1 MDKSKTYNNTNSG
14 VLWAIPKKKDGK
26 PEFSLIQRGKLNIDG
41 NEMRI
46 VGISRFNKDGER
58 MVGIYREIGTIKKN
72 NLKSGEKDPDAKG
85 VVNNIVDNGGY
96 TISAWKEEY
105 GNGEEKNNY
114 TSLKVRAFDS
124 AQPDSNKNKYTPSDK
139 GIYNDIDTSNLDTDE
154 IPF

>member
-26 PEFSLIQRGKLNIDG
+26 PEFSLIQQGKLNIDG

-72 NLKSGEKDPDAKG
+72 NLKSGEKTQMPK
-85 VVNNIVDNGGY
+85 VLLTILLIMVDILFQLGR
-96 TISAWKEEY
+96 
-105 GNGEEKNNY
+105 KNMAMVKKKI
-114 TSLKVRAFDS
+114 TTLA
-124 AQPDSNKNKYTPSDK
+124 
-139 GIYNDIDTSNLDTDE
+139 
-154 IPF
+154 

>member
-26 PEFSLIQRGKLNIDG
+26 PEFSLIQQGKLNIDG

-72 NLKSGEKDPDAKG
+72 NLKSGEKD
-85 VVNNIVDNGGY
+85 
-96 TISAWKEEY
+96 
-105 GNGEEKNNY
+105 
-114 TSLKVRAFDS
+114 L
-124 AQPDSNKNKYTPSDK
+124 
-139 GIYNDIDTSNLDTDE
+139 
-154 IPF
+154 

>member
-1 MDKSKTYNNTNSG
+1 MDRSKTYNNTNSG
-14 VLWAIPKKKDGK
+14 VLWAIPKKKDDGK
-26 PEFSLIQRGKLNIDG
+26 PEYNLIQQGKLNIDG

-46 VGISRFNKDGER
+46 VGISRFNKDGEP

-85 VVNNIVDNGGY
+85 VVNNIVDKGGY

-105 GNGEEKNNY
+105 GNGEEKNKY

-124 AQPDSNKNKYTPSDK
+124 AQPDNSEKRETKSDSNE
-139 GIYNDIDTSNLDTDE
+139 IDTSGLESDE

>member
-26 PEFSLIQRGKLNIDG
+26 PEFSLIQQGKLNIDG

-46 VGISRFNKDGER
+46 VGISRFNKDGVR
-58 MVGIYREIGTIKKN
+58 MVGIYREIGTIK
-72 NLKSGEKDPDAKG
+72 
-85 VVNNIVDNGGY
+85 
-96 TISAWKEEY
+96 
-105 GNGEEKNNY
+105 KNNY

-139 GIYNDIDTSNLDTDE
+139 GIYNDIDTSDLDTDE

>member
-1 MDKSKTYNNTNSG
+1 MDRSKTYNITNSG
-14 VLWAIPKKKDGK
+14 VLWAIPKKKDDGK
-26 PEFSLIQRGKLNIDG
+26 PEYNLIQQGKLNIDG

-46 VGISRFNKDGER
+46 VGISRFNKDGEP

-85 VVNNIVDNGGY
+85 VVNNIVDKGGY

-105 GNGEEKNNY
+105 GNGEEKNKY

-124 AQPDSNKNKYTPSDK
+124 AQPDNNEKTETKSDS
-139 GIYNDIDTSNLDTDE
+139 GEIDTSGLESDE